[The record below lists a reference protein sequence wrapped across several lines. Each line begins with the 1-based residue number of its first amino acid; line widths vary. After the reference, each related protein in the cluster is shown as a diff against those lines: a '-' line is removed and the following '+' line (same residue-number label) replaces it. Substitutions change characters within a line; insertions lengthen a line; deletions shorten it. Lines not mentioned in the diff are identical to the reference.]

1 MGSPVT
7 VSRFC
12 VLFTLARTVSEEF
25 SSSGDSKT
33 EEDGEYR
40 GEKRSPKEK
49 ESKDKSGKEERDDG
63 T

>member
-1 MGSPVT
+1 M
-7 VSRFC
+7 
-12 VLFTLARTVSEEF
+12 
-25 SSSGDSKT
+25 